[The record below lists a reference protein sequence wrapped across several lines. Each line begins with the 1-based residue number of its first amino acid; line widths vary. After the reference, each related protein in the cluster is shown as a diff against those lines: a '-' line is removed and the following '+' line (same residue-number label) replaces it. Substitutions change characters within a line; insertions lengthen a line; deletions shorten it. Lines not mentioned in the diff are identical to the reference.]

1 MNNIQT
7 AKLDGLDALLAGAMP
22 QDIPEAIAKTV
33 SPWKKAMK
41 LLFPGLVL
49 CFIGLALNRM
59 DLLFFTVGSALCACG
74 SFKLRRENHYFKA
87 CFGISFVMVVLGLV
101 KQLLSCLAGTME
113 FFRVKMINI
122 IIPAEA
128 VAFLCLLA
136 AFYIGL
142 KQVEKKAG
150 ASICSGN
157 ALMLAIWYLL
167 LLAVSFISSMSFAEK
182 LRIHPFIFLVIMAA
196 LLALF
201 IRSLVKLFRELEEPG
216 YSINAS
222 ASKVPDI
229 TAVLGLV
236 AISVALLIGSFAAN
250 RVSMKWS
257 EITAVSSSEA
267 QSISA
272 DLSSQGVPA
281 DMLALLTEDELL
293 SLKGGSLYA
302 KKTGNAGVFD
312 KYGRV
317 METADKVPY
326 MESYIIRL
334 PGGGFRDLLYFEWPE
349 GTAFHGSDCFYLLE
363 SGPYISGRVVCGAD
377 GRETAAAYATGDYG
391 NSYSE
396 EEKRTVKSRNN
407 LLSFSVPG
415 STEKVRGYIIR
426 GADKIPEF
434 LYTAVF
440 YVHQETA
447 LPFMSPAEYMI
458 DWIEN
463 AGAVSKRVDLP
474 IQTHNVFDFEYNAS
488 FMLVQ

>member
-1 MNNIQT
+1 
-7 AKLDGLDALLAGAMP
+7 
-22 QDIPEAIAKTV
+22 
-33 SPWKKAMK
+33 AMK

-49 CFIGLALNRM
+49 CFIGLVLNRM
-59 DLLFFTVGSALCACG
+59 DLIFFTVGAALCACG
-74 SFKLRRENHYFKA
+74 SFKLRLENSYFKA
-87 CFGISFVMVVLGLV
+87 CFGISSVMVVLGLV

-113 FFRVKMINI
+113 FFRVKLINI

-167 LLAVSFISSMSFAEK
+167 LLAVSFISGMSFAEK
-182 LRIHPFIFLVIMAA
+182 LRIHLFIFLVIMAA

-216 YSINAS
+216 YSINAA

-236 AISVALLIGSFAAN
+236 AISVALLIGSFAAS

-257 EITAVSSSEA
+257 EITIVSGSEE
-267 QSISA
+267 QSLSA
-272 DLSSQGVPA
+272 ELSSQGVSA
-281 DMLALLTEDELL
+281 EMLALLTEDELL
-293 SLKGGSLYA
+293 SLKGGTLYA

-349 GTAFHGSDCFYLLE
+349 GTVFHGSDCFYLLE

-377 GRETAAAYATGDYG
+377 GRETAAVYATGDYG

-447 LPFMSPAEYMI
+447 LPFMSPAEYLI

-474 IQTHNVFDFEYNAS
+474 IQTHNVFDFEYNAL